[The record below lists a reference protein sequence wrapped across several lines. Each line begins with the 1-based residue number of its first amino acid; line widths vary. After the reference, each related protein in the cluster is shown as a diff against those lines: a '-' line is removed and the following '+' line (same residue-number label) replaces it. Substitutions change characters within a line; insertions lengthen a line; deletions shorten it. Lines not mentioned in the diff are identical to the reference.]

1 MARNF
6 PENKFHITAFLCSV
20 YSYELIIPLKGE
32 ESSKLEFICVY
43 LSIQWLSMPVKFI
56 QVTMELVTVMQD
68 ILLYNLSAPLYSPVP
83 LREFIFLY
91 QSS

>member
-20 YSYELIIPLKGE
+20 YSCELIILLKGE
-32 ESSKLEFICVY
+32 ESSKLKFMCRFKH
-43 LSIQWLSMPVKFI
+43 PVVVNACQI
-56 QVTMELVTVMQD
+56 YPSDNVTVMQD
-68 ILLYNLSAPLYSPVP
+68 VLLYNLSAPLYSPVP
-83 LREFIFLY
+83 LKEFIFLY